1 MRKREVTKTFVKRSH
16 KKSEFS
22 RAFTISELIE
32 ILSNIKENHGDID
45 CVFVEGSVYTVD
57 QLLCHVYIKRVV
69 EDGKVIQ
76 KYVLFH

>member
-1 MRKREVTKTFVKRSH
+1 M
-16 KKSEFS
+16 
-22 RAFTISELIE
+22 
-32 ILSNIKENHGDID
+32 
-45 CVFVEGSVYTVD
+45 GSVYTVD